1 MLSHLKNDS
10 FAAENTRE
18 NCYSLRRHFA
28 WRHIALEASVTVK
41 EGEEARL
48 ECKETRNQVYPGEN
62 RLDICILKVYL
73 EMCVRLRLHENCL
86 TFERQLEKSNTNTKR
101 QIDKNTK
108 RQIDKKYKIDK

>member
-1 MLSHLKNDS
+1 MRS
-10 FAAENTRE
+10 
-18 NCYSLRRHFA
+18 
-28 WRHIALEASVTVK
+28 
-41 EGEEARL
+41 
-48 ECKETRNQVYPGEN
+48 KETRNQMYPGEN